1 VTQTAVTPGAPAAA
15 ERTRRGRGRPV
26 LGSDRAPR
34 PGALYALPAALFFLF
49 FAVLP
54 LVLVVVLSFTDWNA
68 VGDPKFTGTDNW
80 RRLFGSRDVLTSLGR
95 TFLLSALCWVTQ
107 TVLAMGIGVWSAG
120 KQRNRAVLSA
130 IFFVPLLLSA
140 AAVALMWRS
149 VLDPNFGVDASIGH
163 WVGKVDGLNLL
174 GSDRGALLCIVVV
187 VTWQFV
193 PFHALLYQAAT
204 RNIPQSLYDAATIDG
219 ATRWGMF
226 RHITLP
232 QLRNTVV
239 TSSTIMFVGS
249 LTYFETVLLLTD
261 GGPGGATRV
270 LPYVMYRTGFTNY
283 ELGYA
288 SAIATV
294 LVMLG
299 TGLSLLIVRFSGFA
313 KMRSTLEGL

>member
-1 VTQTAVTPGAPAAA
+1 VTTTTAAPALATG
-15 ERTRRGRGRPV
+15 EHVRRRRGRQP

-54 LVLVVVLSFTDWNA
+54 LILVVVLSFTDWNA
-68 VGDPKFTGTDNW
+68 VGNPHFTGANNW
-80 RRLFGSRDVLTSLGR
+80 TRLFTSHDVLSSLGR
-95 TFLLSALCWVTQ
+95 TFLLGALCWATQ
-107 TVLAMGIGVWSAG
+107 TVLSMGIGVWSAG
-120 KQRNRAVLSA
+120 QQRNRAVLSA
-130 IFFVPLLLSA
+130 LFFLPLLLSA
-140 AAVALMWRS
+140 AAVALLWRS
-149 VLDPNFGVDASIGH
+149 VLDPNFGLDATVGH
-163 WVGKVDGLNLL
+163 WLGKVDGLNLL
-174 GSDRGALLCIVVV
+174 GQDKGALFCIVLV

-193 PFHALLYQAAT
+193 PFHALLYQAAA

-219 ATRWGMF
+219 ASRWGVF
-226 RHITLP
+226 RHVTFP
-232 QLRNTVV
+232 QLRNTIV
-239 TSSTIMFVGS
+239 TSSTIMIVGS
-249 LTYFETVLLLTD
+249 LTYFETVLLVTD

-294 LVMLG
+294 LVVLG

-313 KMRSTLEGL
+313 KMRSTLEGV

>member
-1 VTQTAVTPGAPAAA
+1 VTATAAPALAA
-15 ERTRRGRGRPV
+15 GERARRRGRAS

-54 LVLVVVLSFTDWNA
+54 LILVVALSFTDWNA
-68 VGDPKFTGTDNW
+68 VGNPRFTGADNW
-80 RRLFGSRDVLTSLGR
+80 RKLLASRDVLSSIGR

-120 KQRNRAVLSA
+120 RERNRAVLSA
-130 IFFVPLLLSA
+130 IFFIPLLLSA
-140 AAVALMWRS
+140 AAVALTWRS
-149 VLDPNFGVDASIGH
+149 ILDPNFGLDAAAGH
-163 WVGKVDGLNLL
+163 WLGRVDGLNML
-174 GSDRGALLCIVVV
+174 GTDKGALASIVLV

-193 PFHALLYQAAT
+193 PFHALLYQAAA
-204 RNIPQSLYDAATIDG
+204 RNIPRSLYDSATIDG
-219 ATRWGMF
+219 ASRWGVF

-232 QLRNTVV
+232 QLRNTIV
-239 TSSTIMFVGS
+239 TSSTIMIVGS

-294 LVMLG
+294 LVLMG

>member
-1 VTQTAVTPGAPAAA
+1 V
-15 ERTRRGRGRPV
+15 
-26 LGSDRAPR
+26 
-34 PGALYALPAALFFLF
+34 LPAALFFLF
-49 FAVLP
+49 FAVFP
-54 LVLVVVLSFTDWNA
+54 LVLVVFLSFTDWNA

-80 RRLFGSRDVLTSLGR
+80 RRLFTSHDVLSSLGR
-95 TFLLSALCWVTQ
+95 TFFLSALCWATQ
-107 TVLAMGIGVWSAG
+107 TVLSMGIGVWSAG

-140 AAVALMWRS
+140 AAVALTWRS
-149 VLDPNFGVDASIGH
+149 VLDPNFGLDASFGH
-163 WVGKVDGLNLL
+163 WLGRVDGLNLL
-174 GSDRGALLCIVVV
+174 GRDAGALAAIVLVV
-187 VTWQFV
+187 SWQFV
-193 PFHALLYQAAT
+193 PFHALLYQSAA

-219 ATRWGMF
+219 ASRWGMF
-226 RHITLP
+226 RNITLP
-232 QLRNTVV
+232 QLRNTIV
-239 TSSTIMFVGS
+239 TSSTIMIVGS

-294 LVMLG
+294 LVLLG

-313 KMRSTLEGL
+313 SMRSTLEGM

>member
-1 VTQTAVTPGAPAAA
+1 M
-15 ERTRRGRGRPV
+15 
-26 LGSDRAPR
+26 
-34 PGALYALPAALFFLF
+34 LPAALFFLF

-80 RRLFGSRDVLTSLGR
+80 RRLLTSHDVLSSLGR

-107 TVLAMGIGVWSAG
+107 TVLSMGLGVWSAG
-120 KQRNRAVLSA
+120 RQRNRALLSA

-140 AAVALMWRS
+140 AAVALTWRS
-149 VLDPNFGVDASIGH
+149 ILDPNFGLDASFGH
-163 WVGKVDGLNLL
+163 WLGQTDGLNLL
-174 GSDRGALLCIVVV
+174 GRDAGALACIVLVV
-187 VTWQFV
+187 SWQFV
-193 PFHALLYQAAT
+193 PFHTLLYQAAA

-226 RHITLP
+226 RYITLP
-232 QLRNTVV
+232 QLRHTIV
-239 TSSTIMFVGS
+239 TSSTIMIVGS
-249 LTYFETVLLLTD
+249 LTYFETVLLLTN

-294 LVMLG
+294 LVLIG

-313 KMRSTLEGL
+313 KMRSTLEGV